1 MNYPFKCEKFI
12 PKWST
17 QRFEVKLICFPF
29 LGLRQEYAATASR
42 RSSGSSCQ
50 SLRRGTLSDQ
60 ELDAQSLDDDEEAV
74 HHSYHTPV
82 NRFSPSPRHSP
93 RVSPRNSPRSRSPAR
108 SLEYGRGA
116 PQPIMSRLQQPR
128 HSLQGH
134 DTQTNAIKNEGRHFS
149 THISLG
155 VLLFK
160 TMSVLHVGFFVLSV
174 FVCRKAETEST

>member
-1 MNYPFKCEKFI
+1 MD
-12 PKWST
+12 
-17 QRFEVKLICFPF
+17 LFPS

-74 HHSYHTPV
+74 HHSYHTPI

-93 RVSPRNSPRSRSPAR
+93 RASPRNSPRSRSPAR
-108 SLEYGRGA
+108 SLEYSRA
-116 PQPIMSRLQQPR
+116 SPQPIISRLQQPR

-134 DTQTNAIKNEGRHFS
+134 DTQTNAIKNEGS
-149 THISLG
+149 W
-155 VLLFK
+155 
-160 TMSVLHVGFFVLSV
+160 LSNQILIN
-174 FVCRKAETEST
+174 TEPRLTFLCP